1 VNEDN
6 KKITMDEIN
15 KIDEEL
21 DLGDNYVEQI
31 FQEELADQWLLIRK
45 NQDKLDDIVRN
56 SVKPDATSQS
66 ASPSGGGESAT
77 SSPSET
83 EGDDS
88 SEDN

>member
-1 VNEDN
+1 
-6 KKITMDEIN
+6 MDEIN

-21 DLGDNYVEQI
+21 NLGDNYVEQI

-66 ASPSGGGESAT
+66 ASPSAGVEA
-77 SSPSET
+77 SPNET
-83 EGDDS
+83 EDGDS
-88 SEDN
+88 SEAN